1 MTSAETAAE
10 SGLGLEILSYAE
22 YLSDMLRS
30 YFLSFDEP
38 VFEDKVLDYVL
49 DIGPFH
55 MFFPG
60 YINDPLFL
68 AEVFP
73 HLAGIEEAGLVITL
87 VHNIVD

>member
-30 YFLSFDEP
+30 DFLTVEKP

-49 DIGPFH
+49 DIGPLNMVFLSD
-55 MFFPG
+55 
-60 YINDPLFL
+60 INDPLFL

-73 HLAGIEEAGLVITL
+73 HLVGIEEAGLVIAL